1 MKTQLKKLLTV
12 LCGTF
17 VVGCGSGTNS
27 EAGSSSQQV
36 APPVGEVDEST
47 NALAVAGPI
56 RYNKIDHHHRNYP
69 ISRATQSS
77 KALNATTQTFTFN
90 NAQCAPLMSDGSN
103 DGAALSGSVLAT
115 LNGTADGLMNFLG
128 PEVGA
133 AFSLG
138 TGLLTDFLGGPPPDT
153 IAADTMGCIS
163 ALETQIASQVNYM
176 DSQITQLQQ
185 SVLTQ
190 QNEFYKQNVAVAQQF
205 TGLYEQSLSDA
216 NIYIDGG
223 GSNGQFVSNGVYQEL
238 MDAAGLTNNGVP
250 VAGANLLTMASQVFP
265 RLSVG
270 TFSIAYAIGFQNAVQ
285 NISGSSLNVGC
296 RSNCFTQVN
305 VNSNSALI
313 QTYKSLNK
321 TFMTQLPVAL
331 ASKANGDGTSN
342 PTVAPLFDQYNDTIV
357 AIYLSQLKALQQ
369 SYTIEWMIN
378 RMNFYAYTT
387 SSMPN
392 LMIPSL
398 GQVAGTYY
406 NYNTVMSES
415 STATPQTQVAAYN
428 DAQNQLAKLY
438 AARINVLFN
447 NTISYMISD
456 KPSVMQHPLVESGA
470 IFYVNLPASKTQ
482 FTQQTTSASEAAQIN
497 QSFVQT
503 LGSKVQSA
511 LSLLPGNSYKNQAVF
526 YQYKGLIDQSRC
538 ESATQSYTL
547 NSGLYNN
554 TIGQAINSQSC
565 PMMYSDI
572 NGQPVNNG
580 EWNNNTLQPYFINS
594 NNQLT
599 RASNVSS
606 NLYACQIGQTLGDL
620 TGDLY
625 FWQPSAANSPTG
637 QATQYLMCNYWK
649 NDRTT
654 ALAYNIPSFSPPSTT
669 PGGGVFR
676 SVDYR
681 QTAANYALDLNCQN
695 ASPTFWWDTA
705 INCSYADWSA
715 WALITNNDIYSNASF
730 GATPISTS
738 NNNIFF
744 LNYDNPAPIS
754 FGTQMWMGWTGAT
767 LPDNPG
773 GTLTFGGLANAGITD
788 TEEYINLQSTL
799 PDSDHLIVPYTVAVM
814 NMEGGVGNFG
824 AVACAYGVETVNL
837 EAANGQR
844 VQLCSMSYPAQYASQ
859 YEWGPNYN
867 LVPGSV
873 SYFRTYYV
881 ATFLNNPN
889 HNLYMSSHGS
899 YGNSGKWNIWH
910 GPLDDNRMAG
920 YAW

>member
-90 NAQCAPLMSDGSN
+90 NAQCAPLMGDGSN
-103 DGAALSGSVLAT
+103 DGGVFSEVI
-115 LNGTADGLMNFLG
+115 GTAYSVVDGLAYFIG
-128 PEVGA
+128 PEMGA
-133 AFSLG
+133 AMTIG
-138 TGLLTDFLGGPPPDT
+138 TSIATIAGSTTDT
-153 IAADTMGCIS
+153 TAADTMSCIS
-163 ALETQIASQVNYM
+163 SLETQIANQINYM
-176 DSQITQLQQ
+176 DNQITQLQQ
-185 SVLTQ
+185 NVLTL

-216 NIYIDGG
+216 NSYIDGG
-223 GSNGQFVSNGVYQEL
+223 GSKGQFVSNGVYQEL

-265 RLSVG
+265 RLEVG

-296 RSNCFTQVN
+296 SNNCFTQVN

-313 QTYKSLNK
+313 QTYKSLNN
-321 TFMTQLPVAL
+321 TFMAQLPIAL

-342 PTVAPLFDQYNDTIV
+342 PTVAPLFDQYNDTIA

-406 NYNTVMSES
+406 NYNAVMSES
-415 STATPQTQVAAYN
+415 STATTQTQVAAYN

-538 ESATQSYTL
+538 ESATQSYAL
-547 NSGLYNN
+547 NPGLYNN
-554 TIGQAINSQSC
+554 NISQAINSQSC

-637 QATQYLMCNYWK
+637 KATQYLMCNYWK
-649 NDRTT
+649 NNNTSARSIVDEF
-654 ALAYNIPSFSPPSTT
+654 NSPPAGSIFGFG
-669 PGGGVFR
+669 PGYQAFPL
-676 SVDYR
+676 
-681 QTAANYALDLNCQN
+681 ANYGSSSNC
-695 ASPTFWWDTA
+695 ASSWSSC
-705 INCSYADWSA
+705 NVADWGY
-715 WALITNNDIYSNASF
+715 WTLITSADMYQNGGRMSVI
-730 GATPISTS
+730 PISTTNS
-738 NNNIFF
+738 NLFSKTS
-744 LNYDNPAPIS
+744 LNDPNPINYGQDTYGNFTYEGS
-754 FGTQMWMGWTGAT
+754 Q
-767 LPDNPG
+767 
-773 GTLTFGGLANAGITD
+773 GITMV
-788 TEEYINLQSTL
+788 EEYINLQSTL
-799 PDSDHLIVPYTVAVM
+799 SGFDNLIVPYTMAVG
-814 NMEGGVGNFG
+814 NYNGLAGNFG
-824 AVACAYGVETVNL
+824 AIGCATGVETVNL

-844 VQLCSMSYPAQYASQ
+844 VQLCQSNIPAVMNVVYSWPSTTFGQNSLYIIS
-859 YEWGPNYN
+859 
-867 LVPGSV
+867 
-873 SYFRTYYV
+873 
-881 ATFLNNPN
+881 FLNNPN
-889 HNLYMSSHGS
+889 QSLYMSSNGS
-899 YGNSGKWNIWH
+899 YQTNWGIWNIWY
-910 GPLDDNRMAG
+910 GPVTQTNLTG
-920 YAW
+920 TGWW